1 MGTLS
6 KRLRQFSEL
15 SGRAIAWLTVP
26 MVVTTFVIVVL
37 RYAFDL
43 GWIWMQESV
52 IWMHAVVFMLAG
64 AYTLS
69 WDAHVRVDIFYRGM
83 SSRRKAWVNLLG
95 IALFLMPVSVFLI
108 ATSWEYVVV
117 SWQIHE
123 GSREAGGLPYP
134 FVPVLKSVI
143 PLSFALLLIQ
153 GVADAIDNGR
163 MLLRAVSAD
172 SGEGTGGDDPGISV

>member
-1 MGTLS
+1 MATHANARRGPGAAVIFGKNIAAQNKPLTP
-6 KRLRQFSEL
+6 KIKL

-64 AYTLS
+64 AYTLN

-108 ATSWEYVVV
+108 ATSWEYVVCR
-117 SWQIHE
+117 
-123 GSREAGGLPYP
+123 GKFMR
-134 FVPVLKSVI
+134 VPEKPEVC
-143 PLSFALLLIQ
+143 PTRLSL
-153 GVADAIDNGR
+153 
-163 MLLRAVSAD
+163 S
-172 SGEGTGGDDPGISV
+172 